1 MNLKRFI
8 KVTPR
13 DSEKYVVILAAN
25 KEFYLAQGAKVE
37 QPTEEE
43 VVKFFP
49 QLKPMVAEENKT
61 TEVAKEPQPQ
71 PEPKQDES
79 VTESREWKETKRNRK
94 N

>member
-13 DSEKYVVILAAN
+13 DSDKYVVILAAN

-37 QPTEEE
+37 QPTEKE

-49 QLKPMVAEENKT
+49 QLKQMVAEETTT
-61 TEVAKEPQPQ
+61 TEVNKTQQ
-71 PEPKQDES
+71 QPKQDES
-79 VTESREWKETKRNRK
+79 VTESRERKETKRNIK

>member
-13 DSEKYVVILAAN
+13 DSDKYVVILAAN

-43 VVKFFP
+43 VVEFFP
-49 QLKPMVAEENKT
+49 QLKPMVAEETTT
-61 TEVAKEPQPQ
+61 TEVKKPQPQ
-71 PEPKQDES
+71 PKQEES
-79 VTESREWKETKRNRK
+79 VTDSQEWKETKRNRK

>member
-25 KEFYLAQGAKVE
+25 KEFYLAHGAKVE

-49 QLKPMVAEENKT
+49 QLKPIVAEENKT
-61 TEVAKEPQPQ
+61 TEISKEPQP
-71 PEPKQDES
+71 KQYES
-79 VTESREWKETKRNRK
+79 VTDSQERKETKRKK

>member
-13 DSEKYVVILAAN
+13 DSDKYVVILAAN

-43 VVKFFP
+43 VLKFFP
-49 QLKPMVAEENKT
+49 QLKPMVAEERPT
-61 TEVAKEPQPQ
+61 IEVAKKQQ
-71 PEPKQDES
+71 PKQDES
-79 VTESREWKETKRNRK
+79 VTDSQEWKETKRNRK

>member
-61 TEVAKEPQPQ
+61 TEVAKESQPQ
-71 PEPKQDES
+71 PKQDES

>member
-13 DSEKYVVILAAN
+13 DSDKYVVILAAN

-43 VVKFFP
+43 VLKFFP
-49 QLKPMVAEENKT
+49 QLKPMVSEEKPT
-61 TEVAKEPQPQ
+61 IEVAKKQQ
-71 PEPKQDES
+71 PKQDES
-79 VTESREWKETKRNRK
+79 VTDSQEWKETKRNRK

>member
-13 DSEKYVVILAAN
+13 DSDKYVVILAAN

-43 VVKFFP
+43 VVEFFP
-49 QLKPMVAEENKT
+49 QLKPMVAEETTT
-61 TEVAKEPQPQ
+61 TEVKEPQPQ
-71 PEPKQDES
+71 PKQDES

>member
-13 DSEKYVVILAAN
+13 DSDKYVVILAAN

-49 QLKPMVAEENKT
+49 QLKPIVAEENKT
-61 TEVAKEPQPQ
+61 TEVAKKPQ
-71 PEPKQDES
+71 PKQDES
-79 VTESREWKETKRNRK
+79 VTDSQEWKETKRNRK